1 MILLMLVVVNLVS
14 LRFVFPWL
22 QDSLPLNTKKPRHH
36 SSLLL
41 AVEGAKELGLEWSK
55 WSKFKLQVL
64 GLLSIYF
71 EHFISSQKEIKPA
84 KIKETQN
91 QFASVTKVKGSAIK
105 TFYLQ
110 RKMIKKLEV
119 KSGEPINAQCI
130 RHHTL
135 ASYFVLKV
143 FLVLLTFLQY

>member
-1 MILLMLVVVNLVS
+1 MISVTLFACS
-14 LRFVFPWL
+14 
-22 QDSLPLNTKKPRHH
+22 H
-36 SSLLL
+36 
-41 AVEGAKELGLEWSK
+41 GISK
-55 WSKFKLQVL
+55 VL

-71 EHFISSQKEIKPA
+71 EYFVSSQKEIKLA
-84 KIKETQN
+84 KTKESQN

-135 ASYFVLKV
+135 ASYFALKV
-143 FLVLLTFLQY
+143 FLVFLAF